1 MKRLTT
7 VLAAG
12 AFSIAAFA
20 GCSSDSK
27 TTSTTAGAAGGVT
40 VPTAATGT
48 PVAVAA
54 GDKTDTEQFLTAV
67 PDSVKAGPVT
77 FTLTNTGT
85 SKKHEMVVLKSDAA
99 IDSLAVDPATN
110 RVSEDASVGEVGE
123 TDPGKTGTVTLD
135 LKPGKYILVCNVEKH
150 YAQGMRAAFTVTG

>member
-1 MKRLTT
+1 MTRLTR

-12 AFSIAAFA
+12 ALGIAAFA

-48 PVAVAA
+48 PVAVTA
-54 GDKTDTEQFLTAV
+54 GDKSDTEQFLTDV
-67 PDSVKAGPVT
+67 PDTAKAGPVT

-99 IDSLAVDPATN
+99 IDSLPVDPATN

-135 LKPGKYILVCNVEKH
+135 LQPGKYILVCNVEKH
-150 YAQGMRAAFTVTG
+150 YAQGMRVAFTVTG